1 MKILSLFTKAPQHQ
15 RFKYNPRFYD
25 PVKEELK
32 EREDRI
38 QSEIERARGEVRQE
52 SGEYKSRIAGSFQA
66 ARKGSKPGSDTS
78 ATMIRLSILL
88 FLTVLIVAYLEW
100 GQPAF
105 YLLFLFVPFYFYL
118 KFKRK

>member
-52 SGEYKSRIAGSFQA
+52 SGDYKSRIAGSFQA

-78 ATMIRLSILL
+78 ATMIRLSILVISYSTYCSLSGVGPARVLFTFSVCSFL
-88 FLTVLIVAYLEW
+88 FLSQV
-100 GQPAF
+100 
-105 YLLFLFVPFYFYL
+105 
-118 KFKRK
+118 